1 MLDNLLAYLP
11 ALACGAM
18 MLFICIPMM
27 RNMHK
32 GHGGSDDTETR
43 EEVAKLREEVSR
55 LKAERTQGDKVG
67 ALDG

>member
-1 MLDNLLAYLP
+1 MRTLAAYLP

-32 GHGGSDDTETR
+32 GHGGSDDTEIR
-43 EEVAKLREEVSR
+43 EEVAHLREEVSR
-55 LKAERTQGDKVG
+55 LKAEHDKVE

>member
-1 MLDNLLAYLP
+1 METLISYLP

-32 GHGGSDDTETR
+32 SHGDSADADAR
-43 EEVAKLREEVSR
+43 QEVAELREEIARV
-55 LKAERTQGDKVG
+55 KAERALEDKTE